1 LRYTLPVL
9 YHSQAITPLQ
19 LQRDDAM
26 TELRNPSEIADRGEQ
41 IYKEKYQAT
50 YEIEH
55 PGQFVAIDVTTGN
68 AFVGVSPE
76 EVLENARK
84 AAPTG
89 IFHLIKVGSPGA
101 FRVSYT
107 RDANM
112 DWVI

>member
-1 LRYTLPVL
+1 
-9 YHSQAITPLQ
+9 
-19 LQRDDAM
+19 M
-26 TELRNPSEIADRGEQ
+26 TDLKNLSEIADRGEQ
-41 IYKEKYQAT
+41 IYEEKYRAT

-55 PGQFVAIDVTTGN
+55 PGQFVAIDVTTGY
-68 AFVGVSPE
+68 AYVGNLPE
-76 EVLENARK
+76 EVLEKARK